1 MRKKSLLFLLLISAL
16 VFTSC
21 DENTK
26 NTDKA
31 KDVATQFAQAINS

>member
-21 DENTK
+21 DENT
-26 NTDKA
+26 DKA